1 MVSIPDGLEEDV
13 GESEDEQV
21 LHRLLA
27 EKMIDP
33 EDLVLVEVAVED
45 LVELDG
51 AGEIA
56 SERFLDNEAAIG
68 GEPDSGKARG
78 DVVEQRRGDR
88 HEEHRQ
94 PGIAELL
101 GDQVVDGWIL
111 VVTLDIAQVGTEPID
126 DRFVS
131 ALKDLTDVIGESL
144 VGPLA
149 AGSADDGHVESALG
163 CELVERRDQ
172 LLFCQVAGDAEQHQ
186 RIGLFLDHPLS
197 SSSRDGRRTACA
209 SPRAPSRR
217 SRSCHG
223 WRNARAARR

>member
-78 DVVEQRRGDR
+78 DVVEQRRG
-88 HEEHRQ
+88 
-94 PGIAELL
+94 IAMKN
-101 GDQVVDGWIL
+101 
-111 VVTLDIAQVGTEPID
+111 T
-126 DRFVS
+126 
-131 ALKDLTDVIGESL
+131 
-144 VGPLA
+144 
-149 AGSADDGHVESALG
+149 GS
-163 CELVERRDQ
+163 R
-172 LLFCQVAGDAEQHQ
+172 
-186 RIGLFLDHPLS
+186 
-197 SSSRDGRRTACA
+197 A
-209 SPRAPSRR
+209 SPSFSEIR
-217 SRSCHG
+217 S
-223 WRNARAARR
+223 